1 MYIVLVCYKFNLE
14 NKLNM
19 ENGLKARV
27 IAFYL
32 PQYHPIPENDRW
44 WGKGFTEWTNVAK
57 AKPLFKGHVQP
68 HIPTDLGFYDLRM
81 PEIREEQAKLAREA
95 GIEGFCYWHYWFG
108 KGKRLLERPFNDV
121 LTSGKPDFPFC
132 LGWANETWSNRS
144 WQAKSK
150 TIKDATLMEQT
161 YVEEEFEDH
170 FYDVLPA
177 FKDKRYITV
186 DGKPLFL
193 IFSPYAM
200 PNPNAFITRWR
211 QLAKENGLKGI
222 HFVGITNNISLREL
236 GSYNSGK
243 ARIPSFDEAALH
255 YNYLLNLGFDAI
267 NSRGQLRAE
276 MMAGSRFSSIYK
288 KVLEKVFR
296 YDKLSRFTQSS
307 INRNLFVRE
316 DSWENAYPTIIPNW
330 DRSPRSGKKAIIY
343 TDSTPEEFKN
353 QVDTA
358 IDLVK
363 NKQNQHKI
371 IFLKSWNEWGEG
383 NFMEPDMQYGHGYLN
398 ALKSSLTSK

>member
-1 MYIVLVCYKFNLE
+1 
-14 NKLNM
+14 M
-19 ENGLKARV
+19 ENSLNARV

-57 AKPLFKGHVQP
+57 AKPLFKGHAQP

-81 PEIREEQAKLAREA
+81 PEVREEQAKLAREA

-108 KGKRLLERPFNDV
+108 KGKRLLERPFNEV

-161 YVEEEFEDH
+161 YVEDEFENH

-200 PNPNAFITRWR
+200 PNPKAFITCWR
-211 QLAKENGLKGI
+211 QLAKENGLEGI
-222 HFVGITNNISLREL
+222 HFVGITNNISLREI

-243 ARIPSFDEAALH
+243 ARIPSFDEASLH
-255 YNYLLNLGFDAI
+255 YNYLLDLGFDAI

-276 MMAGSRFSSIYK
+276 MMAGSRFSSISK
-288 KVLEKVFR
+288 KVLEKVFH

-307 INRNLFVRE
+307 INKNLFVKE

-343 TDSTPEEFKN
+343 TDSTPEEFKH

-363 NKQNQHKI
+363 NKQSQHKI

-383 NFMEPDMQYGHGYLN
+383 NFMEPDMQYGHGYLD
-398 ALKSSLTSK
+398 ALKSSLMSK

>member
-1 MYIVLVCYKFNLE
+1 MN
-14 NKLNM
+14 NST
-19 ENGLKARV
+19 KARV

-32 PQYHPIPENDRW
+32 PQYHPIPENDKW
-44 WGKGFTEWTNVAK
+44 WGKGFTEWTNVVK

-81 PEIREEQAKLAREA
+81 PEIREEQAKLAKEA

-108 KGKRLLERPFNDV
+108 KGKRLLERPFNEV
-121 LTSGKPDFPFC
+121 LASGNPDFPFC
-132 LGWANETWSNRS
+132 IGWANETWSNKS
-144 WQAKSK
+144 WNAKSK
-150 TIKDATLMEQT
+150 SIKDAILMEQT
-161 YVEEEFEDH
+161 YVESEFDDH
-170 FYDVLPA
+170 FYEVLPA

-200 PNPNAFITRWR
+200 PDQKKFIDRWR
-211 QLAKENGLKGI
+211 ELAKENGLPGI
-222 HFVGITNNISLREL
+222 HFVGITNNISMREI

-255 YNYLLNLGFDAI
+255 YNYLLDRGFDAI

-276 MMAGSRFSSIYK
+276 MLAGSRFNSILK
-288 KVLEKVFR
+288 KVLEKLFH
-296 YDKLSRFTQSS
+296 YDILSKFKMSK
-307 INRNLFVRE
+307 INEHLFVKE
-316 DSWENAYPTIIPNW
+316 DAWENAYPTILPNW

-343 TDSTPEEFKN
+343 TDSTPSVFKK
-353 QVDTA
+353 QVEKA
-358 IDLVK
+358 LDLVK
-363 NKQNQHKI
+363 DKQDEHKI

-383 NFMEPDMQYGHGYLN
+383 NFMEPDMQYGHGYLD
-398 ALKSSLTSK
+398 ALKEAIEK

>member
-1 MYIVLVCYKFNLE
+1 
-14 NKLNM
+14 M
-19 ENGLKARV
+19 ENSLSARV

-57 AKPLFKGHVQP
+57 AKPLFKGHAQP

-81 PEIREEQAKLAREA
+81 PEVREEQAKLAREA

-108 KGKRLLERPFNDV
+108 KGKRLLERPFNEV

-161 YVEEEFEDH
+161 YVEDEFENH

-200 PNPNAFITRWR
+200 PNPKAFITCWR
-211 QLAKENGLKGI
+211 QLARENGLEGI
-222 HFVGITNNISLREL
+222 HFVGITNNISLREI

-243 ARIPSFDEAALH
+243 ARIPSFDEASLH
-255 YNYLLNLGFDAI
+255 YNYLLDLGFDAI

-276 MMAGSRFSSIYK
+276 MMAGSRFSSISK
-288 KVLEKVFR
+288 KVLEKVFH

-307 INRNLFVRE
+307 INRNLFVKE

-343 TDSTPEEFKN
+343 TDSTPEEFKH

-363 NKQNQHKI
+363 NKQSQHKI

-383 NFMEPDMQYGHGYLN
+383 NFMEPDMQYGHGYLD
-398 ALKSSLTSK
+398 ALKSSLMSK

>member
-1 MYIVLVCYKFNLE
+1 MKNST
-14 NKLNM
+14 
-19 ENGLKARV
+19 KARV

-32 PQYHPIPENDRW
+32 PQYHPIPENDKW

-57 AKPLFKGHVQP
+57 ARPLFKGHVQP

-81 PEIREEQAKLAREA
+81 PEIREEQAKLAKEA

-108 KGKRLLERPFNDV
+108 KGKRLLERPFNEV
-121 LTSGKPDFPFC
+121 LASGKPDFPFC
-132 LGWANETWSNRS
+132 IGWANETWSNKS
-144 WQAKSK
+144 WNAKSK
-150 TIKDATLMEQT
+150 SIKDATLMEQT
-161 YVEEEFEDH
+161 YVESEFDDH
-170 FYDVLPA
+170 FYEVLLA

-200 PNPNAFITRWR
+200 PDQKKFIDRWR
-211 QLAKENGLKGI
+211 ELAKENGLPGI
-222 HFVGITNNISLREL
+222 HFVGITNNISMREI

-255 YNYLLNLGFDAI
+255 YNYLLDRGFDAI

-276 MMAGSRFSSIYK
+276 MLAGSRFNSILK
-288 KVLEKVFR
+288 KVLEKLFH
-296 YDKLSRFTQSS
+296 YDILSKFKMSK
-307 INRNLFVRE
+307 INEHLFVKE
-316 DSWENAYPTIIPNW
+316 DAWENVYPTILPNW

-343 TDSTPEEFKN
+343 TDSTPGVFKK
-353 QVDTA
+353 QVEKA
-358 IDLVK
+358 LDLVK
-363 NKQNQHKI
+363 DKQDEHKI

-383 NFMEPDMQYGHGYLN
+383 NFMEPDMQYGHGYLD
-398 ALKSSLTSK
+398 ALKEAIEK

>member
-1 MYIVLVCYKFNLE
+1 MN
-14 NKLNM
+14 NRT
-19 ENGLKARV
+19 KARV

-32 PQYHPIPENDRW
+32 PQYHPIPENDKW

-81 PEIREEQAKLAREA
+81 PEIREEQAKLAEEA

-108 KGKRLLERPFNDV
+108 KGKRLLERPFNEV
-121 LTSGKPDFPFC
+121 LASGNPDFPFC
-132 LGWANETWSNRS
+132 IGWANETWSNKS
-144 WQAKSK
+144 WNAKSK
-150 TIKDATLMEQT
+150 SIKDATLMEQT
-161 YVEEEFEDH
+161 YVESEFDDH
-170 FYDVLPA
+170 FYEVLPA

-200 PNPNAFITRWR
+200 PDQKKFIDRWR
-211 QLAKENGLKGI
+211 ELAKENGLPGI
-222 HFVGITNNISLREL
+222 HFVGITNNISMREI

-255 YNYLLNLGFDAI
+255 YNYLLERGFDAI

-276 MMAGSRFSSIYK
+276 MLAGSRIRSFAK
-288 KVLEKVFR
+288 KILAKAFHF
-296 YDKLSRFTQSS
+296 DMLSKFKMSN
-307 INRNLFVRE
+307 INKYLFVKE
-316 DSWENAYPTIIPNW
+316 DAWENAYPTIIPNW
-330 DRSPRSGKKAIIY
+330 DRSPRSGKKAIVY
-343 TDSTPEEFKN
+343 TDSTPTEFQN
-353 QVDTA
+353 QVKKA
-358 IDLVK
+358 LELVK
-363 NKQNQHKI
+363 DKQDEHKI

-383 NFMEPDMQYGHGYLN
+383 NFMEPDMQYGHGYLD
-398 ALKSSLTSK
+398 ALKEVIVK